1 MRSEKEIQSA
11 PATDMAFF
19 QLKVFPGS
27 LCVFLSSSLE
37 GAIDGAEEGYW
48 ALAPLELAL
57 KNRGHFD
64 CAKVELGI

>member
-19 QLKVFPGS
+19 QLKIFPG
-27 LCVFLSSSLE
+27 SLE